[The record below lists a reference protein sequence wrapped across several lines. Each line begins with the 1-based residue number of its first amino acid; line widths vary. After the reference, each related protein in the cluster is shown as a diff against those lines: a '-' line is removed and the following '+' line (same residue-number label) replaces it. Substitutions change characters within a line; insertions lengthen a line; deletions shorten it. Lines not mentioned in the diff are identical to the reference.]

1 MEEIL
6 KLTMTAKEKLIIVSE
21 LFHPEESATSYIMT
35 AIASHFKDHYE
46 VRVIAGPASYE
57 TEAGR
62 MSGDGSV
69 LEGINVTRVWAPRL
83 NKNKIAQ
90 RILRQLIVAIGLAI
104 AVFRQVEPGM
114 LLLSVTNPAP
124 MPVLLAIT
132 RRFVKFRCSLLVHDV
147 FPENI
152 VALGLIGDKLFW
164 HQALKKIFNWAYE
177 SMDNIIVLGRDMSE
191 VVSKKIID
199 PGKKIHI
206 IENWSDGTI
215 QVLPG
220 HAQKLSDQELDRKIV
235 FGYAG
240 NIGRAQ
246 GILELIEIISDV
258 QNKDICFVF
267 AGGGALKEKL
277 TELTKDIEY
286 ISNIPAYARFEQ
298 NVIFSDFDI
307 GLVVLG
313 DGMYGLGVP
322 SKTYNMMAAGKPIFF
337 IGPNNSEIYR
347 LVKECALGW
356 AFDWGERDTI
366 MDVLNSFKLESR
378 RDFYEFG
385 ENAKACSARF
395 TEDIAMKKFHSLF
408 VA

>member
-1 MEEIL
+1 
-6 KLTMTAKEKLIIVSE
+6 
-21 LFHPEESATSYIMT
+21 
-35 AIASHFKDHYE
+35 
-46 VRVIAGPASYE
+46 
-57 TEAGR
+57 
-62 MSGDGSV
+62 
-69 LEGINVTRVWAPRL
+69 
-83 NKNKIAQ
+83 
-90 RILRQLIVAIGLAI
+90 
-104 AVFRQVEPGM
+104 
-114 LLLSVTNPAP
+114 